1 MQALQSSWLYLLQFL
16 RGAHEKDPQLSDRER
31 LGVGWNRVGVAHF
44 VWNNPA
50 PSVVDHLSD
59 GSSTLHSNNVEERR
73 SRMKKAQD
81 VAGRIIALFLTNAL
95 GVITGASVI
104 APELELWKAAALA
117 GAVSVF
123 KVVESLARASVDGK
137 LTADEID
144 AAFGATPKKIAAK
157 KAAK

>member
-1 MQALQSSWLYLLQFL
+1 
-16 RGAHEKDPQLSDRER
+16 
-31 LGVGWNRVGVAHF
+31 
-44 VWNNPA
+44 
-50 PSVVDHLSD
+50 
-59 GSSTLHSNNVEERR
+59 
-73 SRMKKAQD
+73 
-81 VAGRIIALFLTNAL
+81 
-95 GVITGASVI
+95 
-104 APELELWKAAALA
+104 LA

>member
-1 MQALQSSWLYLLQFL
+1 M
-16 RGAHEKDPQLSDRER
+16 G
-31 LGVGWNRVGVAHF
+31 LGWYWFSAAYF
-44 VWNNPA
+44 VWHNFA
-50 PSVVDHLSD
+50 SGSVDNLSD
-59 GSSTLHSNNVEERR
+59 GASTLCGNDVEERR

-81 VAGRIIALFLTNAL
+81 VAGRIVALFLTNAL

-104 APELELWKAAALA
+104 APELEIWKAAALA

-144 AAFGATPKKIAAK
+144 AAFGATPAKIAAK
-157 KAAK
+157 KVAKKAAK

>member
-1 MQALQSSWLYLLQFL
+1 MGWHRFSAAHPVWDNTASSLMDYLLD
-16 RGAHEKDPQLSDRER
+16 GADTFH
-31 LGVGWNRVGVAHF
+31 G
-44 VWNNPA
+44 
-50 PSVVDHLSD
+50 
-59 GSSTLHSNNVEERR
+59 NNVKERR

-81 VAGRIIALFLTNAL
+81 VAGRIVALFLTNAL

-104 APELELWKAAALA
+104 APELEIWKAAALA

-144 AAFGATPKKIAAK
+144 AAFGATPAKIAAK
-157 KAAK
+157 KVAKKAAK

>member
-1 MQALQSSWLYLLQFL
+1 
-16 RGAHEKDPQLSDRER
+16 
-31 LGVGWNRVGVAHF
+31 
-44 VWNNPA
+44 
-50 PSVVDHLSD
+50 
-59 GSSTLHSNNVEERR
+59 
-73 SRMKKAQD
+73 MKKVQD
-81 VAGRIIALFLTNAL
+81 VAGRIVALFLTNAL

-104 APELELWKAAALA
+104 APELEIWKAAALA

-157 KAAK
+157 KVAK

>member
-1 MQALQSSWLYLLQFL
+1 M
-16 RGAHEKDPQLSDRER
+16 G
-31 LGVGWNRVGVAHF
+31 LGWYWFSAAYF
-44 VWNNPA
+44 VWHNPA
-50 PSVVDHLSD
+50 SGSVDNLPD
-59 GSSTLHSNNVEERR
+59 GASTLSGNDVEERR

-81 VAGRIIALFLTNAL
+81 VAGRIVALFLTNAL

-104 APELELWKAAALA
+104 APELEIWKAAALA

-144 AAFGATPKKIAAK
+144 AAFGATPAKIAAK
-157 KAAK
+157 KVAKKAAK

>member
-1 MQALQSSWLYLLQFL
+1 MGMGRNRSS
-16 RGAHEKDPQLSDRER
+16 
-31 LGVGWNRVGVAHF
+31 VAHF
-44 VWNNPA
+44 VRDNPQA
-50 PSVVDHLSD
+50 SLVDYLSD
-59 GSSTLHSNNVEERR
+59 GTSTLHGNNVEERR

>member
-1 MQALQSSWLYLLQFL
+1 M
-16 RGAHEKDPQLSDRER
+16 
-31 LGVGWNRVGVAHF
+31 GWYGVGVAYL
-44 VWNNPA
+44 VWNNLA
-50 PSVVDHLSD
+50 TGFMDYLSY
-59 GSSTLHSNNVEERR
+59 GASTLCGNNVTERR
-73 SRMKKAQD
+73 CRMKKAQD

-137 LTADEID
+137 LTMDEID
-144 AAFGATPKKIAAK
+144 AAFGATPAKIAAK
-157 KAAK
+157 KVAKKVIK

>member
-1 MQALQSSWLYLLQFL
+1 MGWY
-16 RGAHEKDPQLSDRER
+16 
-31 LGVGWNRVGVAHF
+31 GVGIAHL
-44 VWNNPA
+44 VWNNLA
-50 PSVVDHLSD
+50 TGFMDYLSY
-59 GSSTLHSNNVEERR
+59 GASTLCGNNVTERR
-73 SRMKKAQD
+73 CRMKKAQD

-137 LTADEID
+137 LTMDEID

-157 KAAK
+157 KVAK

>member
-1 MQALQSSWLYLLQFL
+1 MDYLSY
-16 RGAHEKDPQLSDRER
+16 GA
-31 LGVGWNRVGVAHF
+31 
-44 VWNNPA
+44 
-50 PSVVDHLSD
+50 
-59 GSSTLHSNNVEERR
+59 STLCGNHAKERR

-81 VAGRIIALFLTNAL
+81 IAGRIVALFLTNAL

>member
-1 MQALQSSWLYLLQFL
+1 MGLGRNRSS
-16 RGAHEKDPQLSDRER
+16 
-31 LGVGWNRVGVAHF
+31 VAHF
-44 VWNNPA
+44 VWDYFA
-50 PSVVDHLSD
+50 PGFVDYLFN
-59 GSSTLHSNNVEERR
+59 GTSTLCGNNVTERR

>member
-1 MQALQSSWLYLLQFL
+1 
-16 RGAHEKDPQLSDRER
+16 
-31 LGVGWNRVGVAHF
+31 
-44 VWNNPA
+44 
-50 PSVVDHLSD
+50 
-59 GSSTLHSNNVEERR
+59 
-73 SRMKKAQD
+73 MKKAQD

-123 KVVESLARASVDGK
+123 KVAESLARASVDGK
-137 LTADEID
+137 LTMDEID

-157 KAAK
+157 KAVK

>member
-1 MQALQSSWLYLLQFL
+1 MGLGRHWSSVADFVRDNPQASVMDYLF
-16 RGAHEKDPQLSDRER
+16 
-31 LGVGWNRVGVAHF
+31 
-44 VWNNPA
+44 
-50 PSVVDHLSD
+50 D
-59 GSSTLHSNNVEERR
+59 GTSTLHGNNVEERR
-73 SRMKKAQD
+73 SGMKKAQD

>member
-1 MQALQSSWLYLLQFL
+1 M
-16 RGAHEKDPQLSDRER
+16 
-31 LGVGWNRVGVAHF
+31 GWYGVGVAYL
-44 VWNNPA
+44 VWNNLATGFMDYLPYGA
-50 PSVVDHLSD
+50 
-59 GSSTLHSNNVEERR
+59 STLCGNNVTERR
-73 SRMKKAQD
+73 CRMKKAQD

-137 LTADEID
+137 LTMDEID

-157 KAAK
+157 KVAK

>member
-1 MQALQSSWLYLLQFL
+1 
-16 RGAHEKDPQLSDRER
+16 
-31 LGVGWNRVGVAHF
+31 VGWNGFGVAYF
-44 VWNNPA
+44 VWNNFA
-50 PSVVDHLSD
+50 SGVVGYLFD
-59 GSSTLHSNNVEERR
+59 GASTLCGNNVKERR

-81 VAGRIIALFLTNAL
+81 VAGRIVALFLTNAL

-104 APELELWKAAALA
+104 APELEIWKAAALA

-144 AAFGATPKKIAAK
+144 AAFGATPAKIAAK
-157 KAAK
+157 KVAKKAAK

>member
-1 MQALQSSWLYLLQFL
+1 M
-16 RGAHEKDPQLSDRER
+16 
-31 LGVGWNRVGVAHF
+31 GVGWHRFSVAHF
-44 VWNNPA
+44 VWNYFA
-50 PSVVDHLSD
+50 TGSLDYLSN
-59 GSSTLHSNNVEERR
+59 GASTLRGNNVKERR
-73 SRMKKAQD
+73 PRMKKAQD
-81 VAGRIIALFLTNAL
+81 VAGRIVALFLTNAL